1 MGLLEKA
8 GKIQSEENT
17 LETSTTVVASVVEPE
32 PVKATK
38 KSRRE
43 KKAKTP
49 KKTRPVRE
57 KKAKVAKIFPTG
69 FEKASNLQKRT
80 RRFVD
85 FIVSYG
91 WSIPIIGLSAW
102 GSNFNPT
109 PFFLVG
115 IILIV
120 GNLIILPSQT
130 SRSMGN
136 WVSRTKYIN
145 SRGENPLWPY
155 LFLKGITTVFVLG
168 GIMALLSIPSNGG
181 LGDTTTSKI
190 FTVIGLLMI
199 FPPLLDY
206 IMLKLSKDKG
216 MGLWDRLFGSIWMV
230 KTGKTAE
237 AKGWLKRLES
247 LGDFAESRG
256 LLKESEDTE

>member
-8 GKIQSEENT
+8 EKIQTDEKVI
-17 LETSTTVVASVVEPE
+17 ETPTPVVASVVEPE
-32 PVKATK
+32 PVKVNK

-43 KKAKTP
+43 RKSKATKKP
-49 KKTRPVRE
+49 RPARE
-57 KKAKVAKIFPTG
+57 RKLKVEKIFPSG
-69 FEKASNLQKRT
+69 FEKASILQKRT
-80 RRFVD
+80 RRLVD

-115 IILIV
+115 ILLIV
-120 GNLIILPSQT
+120 GNLIVLPTQT

-181 LGDTTTSKI
+181 LGDTTSSKI
-190 FTVIGLLMI
+190 FTIMGLLMI

-206 IMLKLSKDKG
+206 IMLKLSKERG
-216 MGLWDRLFGSIWMV
+216 MGLWDRIFGTIWMV
-230 KTGKTAE
+230 KTGKSAE

-256 LLKESEDTE
+256 LLKENEDTD

>member
-8 GKIQSEENT
+8 GKIQTEDKISEEP
-17 LETSTTVVASVVEPE
+17 SPVVASIIEPE
-32 PVKATK
+32 PVKPAK

-49 KKTRPVRE
+49 KKVRPARV
-57 KKAKVAKIFPTG
+57 KKERIEKIFPTG
-69 FEKASNLQKRT
+69 FEKASKLQKRT
-80 RRFVD
+80 RRLVD

-91 WSIPIIGLSAW
+91 WSIPIIGLSGW

-120 GNLIILPSQT
+120 GNLVILPTQT

-181 LGDTTTSKI
+181 LGDTTTSQI

-199 FPPLLDY
+199 IPPLLDY
-206 IMLKLSKDKG
+206 VMFKISKDKE
-216 MGLWDRLFGSIWMV
+216 MGLWDRIFGTIWMV
-230 KTGKTAE
+230 KTGKSAE

-256 LLKESEDTE
+256 LLKENEDTE